1 MPSTLAA
8 YYGPP
13 TPAAVAALGGW
24 DMVVVQ
30 TTLYAPE
37 QLLALRKGGTRV
49 LGYLSVGEDHALGD
63 RACEPFGEPY
73 HAAVNPAW
81 GSVVVDAAHPQW
93 ARTLLARAAAS
104 VAHADGLLLDTLD
117 SAEPGA
123 TLARVRDVRAAFPQA
138 TLVANR
144 GFGLLPELAPLLR
157 PHGGGVLFEAL
168 STTHAPAYAAHDA
181 GGLAYTAG
189 QLAEV
194 RRLELPVWAL
204 DYADTPQLAAW
215 ARARA
220 ATLGLGTFVT
230 DRPLCRAGGFP

>member
-1 MPSTLAA
+1 M

-13 TPAAVAALGGW
+13 TPAAVAALGAW
-24 DMVVVQ
+24 ERVVVQ
-30 TTLYAPE
+30 TTLYTPE
-37 QLLALRKGGTRV
+37 QLLALRSGGTRV

-81 GSVVVDAAHPQW
+81 GSVVVDAAHPAW
-93 ARTLLARAAAS
+93 ARTVLARAAAAL
-104 VAHADGLLLDTLD
+104 AHADGLLLDTLD
-117 SAEPGA
+117 SAAREA
-123 TLARVRDVRAAFPQA
+123 TLERVQDVRAAFPQA

-168 STTHAPAYAAHDA
+168 STTHAPAYTAHDA

-189 QLAEV
+189 QLTEV
-194 RRLELPVWAL
+194 RRLKLPVWGL
-204 DYADTPQLAAW
+204 DYAGTPQLAAW

-220 ATLGLGTFVT
+220 AALGVSTFVT
-230 DRPLCRAGGFP
+230 DRLLCRAGGFP